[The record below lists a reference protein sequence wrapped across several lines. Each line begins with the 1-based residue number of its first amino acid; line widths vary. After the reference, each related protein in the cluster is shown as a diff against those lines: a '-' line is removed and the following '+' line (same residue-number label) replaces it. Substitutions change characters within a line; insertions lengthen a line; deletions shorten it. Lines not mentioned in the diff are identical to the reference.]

1 MVADKIKPSMVSIS
15 KRLTLQRKNTLVEDM
30 EENVECA
37 SQDLMKEKLKQGIMY
52 SKELININFSI
63 NYMSNR
69 ILLSNDFVYIYNSLI
84 FPINNSQ

>member
-1 MVADKIKPSMVSIS
+1 MADKIKPSMVSIS

-52 SKELININFSI
+52 SKELININVSI
-63 NYMSNR
+63 NYMLNR
-69 ILLSNDFVYIYNSLI
+69 TLLFNDYVYIYNSLI

>member
-1 MVADKIKPSMVSIS
+1 VADKIKPSMVSIS

-52 SKELININFSI
+52 SKELININVSI
-63 NYMSNR
+63 NYMLNR
-69 ILLSNDFVYIYNSLI
+69 TLLFNDYVYIYNSLI

>member
-1 MVADKIKPSMVSIS
+1 MADKIKPSIVSIS

>member
-1 MVADKIKPSMVSIS
+1 
-15 KRLTLQRKNTLVEDM
+15 M

-52 SKELININFSI
+52 SKELININVSI
-63 NYMSNR
+63 NYMLNR
-69 ILLSNDFVYIYNSLI
+69 TLLFNDYVYIYNSLI

>member
-15 KRLTLQRKNTLVEDM
+15 KRQTLQRKNTLVEDM

-69 ILLSNDFVYIYNSLI
+69 ILLSNDFVYNYNSLI